1 MPLFR
6 TAPRKSPVNKGFL
19 RTRRPKPRHVAAG
32 RAWMDAEWYTD
43 RNELRN
49 RFEALRTGEFQAE
62 RVLHENWMTPTVW
75 YSHKNA
81 LRERFASVF
90 KDDDSL

>member
-6 TAPRKSPVNKGFL
+6 TAPRKSPVNKGYL
-19 RTRRPKPRHVAAG
+19 RTRRPKPRNEVKEP
-32 RAWMDAEWYTD
+32 AWMDANWYAA

-49 RFEALRTGEFQAE
+49 RFEALRTGEYHVDQ
-62 RVLHENWMTPTVW
+62 VLNQNWMTPTSW
-75 YSHKNA
+75 YAHKNS

-90 KDDDSL
+90 HDEESH